1 MKKGTIIK
9 EIRRNSDPMF
19 KNTTA
24 NSELTYR
31 VTKVNQKTYTLE
43 CIEGYFKGSS
53 VKLSKDFKAERI
65 DVYGTITQ
73 LIVVEV

>member
-1 MKKGTIIK
+1 MTKGTIIK
-9 EIRRNSDPMF
+9 EIKRNDDPMF

-24 NSELTYR
+24 NGELTYK

-43 CIEGYFKGSS
+43 CIEGYMKGSS

-73 LIVVEV
+73 FIVVEA